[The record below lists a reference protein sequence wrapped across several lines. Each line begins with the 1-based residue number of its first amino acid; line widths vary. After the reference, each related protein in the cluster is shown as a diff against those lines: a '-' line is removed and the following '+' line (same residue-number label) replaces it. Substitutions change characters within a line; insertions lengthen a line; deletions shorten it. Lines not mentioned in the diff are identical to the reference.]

1 MLPSSIIIDG
11 FAIGT
16 SINSTLQ
23 FLYSIT
29 SYTVSFNIPQ
39 LATELKLM
47 SKPVNVTAILLP
59 FDANDLLISISPAT
73 LNITLQ
79 ETSSV
84 ATSISSSV
92 SYIVSSSDIPVSVS
106 NTCTVSVS
114 TVTTVRT
121 ILPTATRISTVYV
134 TGYSTAS
141 ITANTVYVTVQPT
154 DTSSTQASSNNDT
167 NSSIIGGIL
176 VVVVVVMTVISIIAA
191 VITYRCGK
199 SAGKAEIQMSGPA
212 ENARYT
218 STEMKR
224 IPESS
229 INPVLTSAQPHNEL
243 YSEMA
248 SPDPPPPLPPM
259 RSKTASLRHSNIS
272 VDTEANRPR
281 AYSSIVVHTIEKPNT
296 YDDVTAPLPPPPELG
311 EGAQLP
317 EAEEVYEEM
326 TSSVL

>member
-1 MLPSSIIIDG
+1 MLPSSIIDG

-73 LNITLQ
+73 LNITLH

-92 SYIVSSSDIPVSVS
+92 SYMVSYSDIPVSAS

-141 ITANTVYVTVQPT
+141 ITASTVYVTVQPT

-167 NSSIIGGIL
+167 NSSIIGGML
-176 VVVVVVMTVISIIAA
+176 VVVVVVVTVISIIAA

-199 SAGKAEIQMSGPA
+199 NAGKAKIQMSGPA
-212 ENARYT
+212 QNTRYI

-229 INPVLTSAQPHNEL
+229 INPVFTSAQPYDEL
-243 YSEMA
+243 YSEMT

-259 RSKTASLRHSNIS
+259 RSKTASLRHHSNIS

-296 YDDVTAPLPPPPELG
+296 YDDVTTPLPPPPELA

>member
-92 SYIVSSSDIPVSVS
+92 SYMVLSSDIPVSAS

-114 TVTTVRT
+114 IVTTVRT

-141 ITANTVYVTVQPT
+141 ITASTVYVTVQPT

-199 SAGKAEIQMSGPA
+199 SAGKAKSQTSGPA
-212 ENARYT
+212 QNTQY
-218 STEMKR
+218 TEMKR

-229 INPVLTSAQPHNEL
+229 INPVFTSAQLYNEL
-243 YSEMA
+243 YSEMT

-259 RSKTASLRHSNIS
+259 RSKTASLRHHSNIS

-296 YDDVTAPLPPPPELG
+296 YDDVTTPLPPPPELA

>member
-1 MLPSSIIIDG
+1 MVL
-11 FAIGT
+11 
-16 SINSTLQ
+16 
-23 FLYSIT
+23 
-29 SYTVSFNIPQ
+29 
-39 LATELKLM
+39 
-47 SKPVNVTAILLP
+47 
-59 FDANDLLISISPAT
+59 
-73 LNITLQ
+73 
-79 ETSSV
+79 
-84 ATSISSSV
+84 
-92 SYIVSSSDIPVSVS
+92 SSDIPVSAS
-106 NTCTVSVS
+106 NACTVSVS

-134 TGYSTAS
+134 TAYSTAS
-141 ITANTVYVTVQPT
+141 ITASKVYVTVQPT
-154 DTSSTQASSNNDT
+154 DTSSTQASNNNDVD
-167 NSSIIGGIL
+167 SSIIGGIL
-176 VVVVVVMTVISIIAA
+176 IVVVVVITVISIIAA

-212 ENARYT
+212 QNARYT

-224 IPESS
+224 IPENN

-259 RSKTASLRHSNIS
+259 RSNTASYSHLKHYSGIS
-272 VDTEANRPR
+272 ADAEANRTR
-281 AYSSIVVHTIEKPNT
+281 AYSSIIVQTMDKPNT
-296 YDDVTAPLPPPPELG
+296 YDDVTAPLPPPPELA